1 MKFSSFLT
9 SSSLNLLAILL
20 LGGGGKPIKAHPSH
34 HHHDRMSRHLVLQN
48 VANTDVIMIAEAET
62 TEGPFD
68 EEESDYMDSTDM
80 TLAATAGSSG
90 GIIEDRLSV
99 LNGVPLD
106 LTLTL
111 YSVDTIADTAQ
122 EIDGAEVFVWHC
134 DASGSYSAVA
144 DRMQAEDTEGQK
156 WLRSKG
162 TTGTDGTI
170 TFQTILPGWYSGR
183 AVHYHFRIR
192 LPGETT
198 YAATSQMFISDS
210 DLARYED
217 IAPYSDSTGRITS
230 LATDNIYREV
240 AATVGDALTL
250 NLDGTI
256 DAGFTS
262 SLKIGLTTSDYVASD
277 EEGTTKSSGNI
288 RTSTGSSTALTS
300 DQAGE
305 ETIVNGLASGSVGGY
320 EKNLRQTLI
329 VTAVCAA
336 VYNAA
341 ANLF

>member
-1 MKFSSFLT
+1 M
-9 SSSLNLLAILL
+9 AH
-20 LGGGGKPIKAHPSH
+20 HPSH
-34 HHHDRMSRHLVLQN
+34 PHHDRISRHLVLNN

-156 WLRSKG
+156 WLRSKA
-162 TTGTDGTI
+162 TTGADGTV

-183 AVHYHFRIR
+183 AIHYHFRIR

-210 DLARYED
+210 DLARYEN
-217 IAPYSDSTGRITS
+217 IAPYSASTSRITS

-240 AATVGDALTL
+240 AASVGDALTL

-256 DAGFTS
+256 DTGFTS
-262 SLKIGLTTSDYVASD
+262 SLKIGLTTSDYEASD
-277 EEGTTKSSGNI
+277 EEGTTKNSGSI
-288 RTSTGSSTALTS
+288 RTFTSSSSTATSS

-305 ETIVNGLASGSVGGY
+305 EAIVNGLASGSVGGY
-320 EKNLRQTLI
+320 GKNLRTSLI
-329 VTAVCAA
+329 VTAACAVVYGA
-336 VYNAA
+336 V
-341 ANLF
+341 ANVF